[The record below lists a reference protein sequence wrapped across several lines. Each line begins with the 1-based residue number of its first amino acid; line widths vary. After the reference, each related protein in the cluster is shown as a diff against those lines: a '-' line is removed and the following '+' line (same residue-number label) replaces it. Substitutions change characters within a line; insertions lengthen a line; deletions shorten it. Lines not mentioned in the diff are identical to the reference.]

1 MIAVGGVLVVKG
13 HAIAGL
19 ALDAL
24 GAISIWAAFKTY
36 TGGLAAPS
44 RSKRSRKG

>member
-19 ALDAL
+19 ALDAVA
-24 GAISIWAAFKTY
+24 AISIWAAFKTY
-36 TGGLAAPS
+36 SGG
-44 RSKRSRKG
+44 